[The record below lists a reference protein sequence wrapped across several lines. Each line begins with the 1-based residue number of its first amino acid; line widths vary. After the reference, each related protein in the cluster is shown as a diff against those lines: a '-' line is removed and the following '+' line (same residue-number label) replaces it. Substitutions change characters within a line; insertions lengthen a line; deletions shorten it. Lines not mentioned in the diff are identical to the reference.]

1 MEKQPVFSAET
12 PEVPAGGNQPRAGS
26 NDRNMAVLAH
36 LGGIFFGFIPALIIW
51 LVRKDE
57 SPYVDQQAKEA
68 LNFQIFVAICYLIS
82 VVLFIVVIGVVLL
95 FLTWLA
101 DLLFCI
107 LAAIKTSSGEP
118 YRYPLSIRLIK

>member
-12 PEVPAGGNQPRAGS
+12 PEVPAGVNQPRAGS

>member
-68 LNFQIFVAICYLIS
+68 LNFQIFVAICCLIS

-95 FLTWLA
+95 VLPWLA

>member
-1 MEKQPVFSAET
+1 MEKQPVFSQEA
-12 PEVPAGGNQPRAGS
+12 PEASTGGNQPRAGS
-26 NDRNMAVLAH
+26 NDKNMAVLAH

-68 LNFQIFVAICYLIS
+68 LNFQIFIAICCLIS

-95 FLTWLA
+95 FLTCLA
-101 DLLFCI
+101 NLLFCI
-107 LAAIKTSSGEP
+107 LAAVKTSSGEA